1 MGDVG
6 LLDYKEASEWIR
18 CLYVNGYGR
27 VCLALDDRDVL
38 KIWSELE
45 LAAQANASGIMLSK
59 LALASNSYELLKKS
73 AEKISQALSK
83 LSRDN
88 EGFAH
93 DVPESDD
100 GGSKNIGPANSSS
113 KRWIVHNEVLTAHRP
128 GPARLGKFVLHC
140 SSHYVLL
147 MTPRTRIIPPP
158 LICAHETH
166 QFSDPEWCNLKED
179 ESRVLLMPIG
189 TSPVLEFSGTT
200 AVLLR
205 TGRAFEVLC
214 YENIPL
220 IITFLRPTAVGD
232 TDLVSAAL
240 LPVTCITKELS
251 NCSPLLKDW
260 SKKVTEIPRL
270 QAAVLDKATRA
281 QRRPRFLLADTKM
294 CSVALDPECGIPTT
308 LPSPRIASKKRM
320 TTAQK
325 KSGQHRS
332 AGPVSASDLIDRE
345 ASVKGFE
352 MDYDSDSLQAYSAEE
367 DGLVLTDIDDM

>member
-1 MGDVG
+1 
-6 LLDYKEASEWIR
+6 
-18 CLYVNGYGR
+18 
-27 VCLALDDRDVL
+27 
-38 KIWSELE
+38 
-45 LAAQANASGIMLSK
+45 
-59 LALASNSYELLKKS
+59 LLKKY
-73 AEKISQALSK
+73 AEKISQVLSK

-88 EGFAH
+88 ESFAH

-100 GGSKNIGPANSSS
+100 GGSKNIQPANSSS
-113 KRWIVHNEVLTAHRP
+113 KRWIVHDEVLTAHRP
-128 GPARLGKFVLHC
+128 DPARLGKFVLHC

-158 LICAHETH
+158 LIWAHETH
-166 QFSDPEWCNLKED
+166 QFSDPERCNLKED

-214 YENIPL
+214 YESIPL
-220 IITFLRPTAVGD
+220 IITFLRPIAVGE
-232 TDLVSAAL
+232 TDLASAAL
-240 LPVTCITKELS
+240 LLVTCITKELS

-270 QAAVLDKATRA
+270 QAAVLDKATRV
-281 QRRPRFLLADTKM
+281 QRRPRFFLADTKM

-345 ASVKGFE
+345 TSVKGFE
-352 MDYDSDSLQAYSAEE
+352 MDYDSDSLQADSAEE